1 MVHAPTVTVIICA
14 YTEVRWNDLIEAVAS
29 LRRQQ
34 LPPAEVIVV
43 VDHNPGLLARAQVEF
58 PGVIVIDN
66 SGPRGL
72 SGARNSGLAA
82 ARGEI
87 VAFMDE
93 DAAAEPAWLAELAAV
108 YADPNVLGAGGAIV
122 PQWQNGRPAW
132 FPEEFDWVVGCTYRG
147 MPQVQAPVRNLIG
160 CNMSL
165 RRAVFAEVGG
175 FRPGIGRVG
184 TLPVGCE
191 ETELCI
197 RVRQRWPQGELVY
210 VPTAVVRHRVPQGRA
225 TWEYFR
231 SRCYAEGISKAM
243 VTQFVGA
250 QDGLSAERAY
260 TLRTLP
266 AGMLD
271 GLAAALRGHGGGLG
285 RAAAIAGGFALTALG
300 YGRGMV
306 AKAGS
311 HENGQ
316 SRSRRIRRLSR
327 RRLRSGERRGQ
338 GFRERGQA
346 AVEEVTP

>member
-1 MVHAPTVTVIICA
+1 MHAPTVSVIICA
-14 YTEVRWNDLIEAVAS
+14 YTEARWHDLVEAIAS
-29 LRRQQ
+29 LRRQDYT
-34 LPPAEVIVV
+34 PAQVIVV
-43 VDHNPGLLARAQVEF
+43 VDHNPLLLDRARAEF
-58 PGVIVIDN
+58 PGVTVIEN
-66 SGPRGL
+66 TGPPGL

-82 ARGEI
+82 ADGDI

-93 DAAAEPAWLAELAAV
+93 DAAAEPSWLQELAAV

-122 PQWQNGRPAW
+122 PQWQSGRPGW

-147 MPQVQAPVRNLIG
+147 MPKTQAPVRNLIG

-165 RRAVFAEVGG
+165 RREVFAEVGG

-225 TWEYFR
+225 TWGYFR
-231 SRCYAEGISKAM
+231 SRCYAEGISKAL

-250 QDGLSAERAY
+250 QDGLSSERAY

-266 AGMLD
+266 AGMLA
-271 GLAAALRGHGGGLG
+271 GLGSALRGQADGLG
-285 RAAAIAGGFALTALG
+285 RAAAIAGGFTLTALG
-300 YGRGMV
+300 YGRGVV
-306 AKAGS
+306 ARGEVGGS
-311 HENGQ
+311 
-316 SRSRRIRRLSR
+316 RLRRTVGG
-327 RRLRSGERRGQ
+327 RLRSDLAGPLASAERV
-338 GFRERGQA
+338 QA
-346 AVEEVTP
+346 AEEVTP